1 MTELRT
7 FQQSVQDGFYP
18 GYYYSSQAENPLAV
32 ATMER
37 THQSIRAAMDNTE
50 VGTVIATPCGGG
62 KTTTQIALLKEVAT
76 AGNVSAV
83 VATDRVDRLMRNLED
98 AIQTGKIANNGRNV
112 IANLSDGDSVQMQE
126 IWDSPYKK
134 IVGITPQR
142 ILSMDPE
149 LLAPIYRDGVK
160 SKQTGEKSYKN
171 FFLCDEAI
179 TDVEINDYKL
189 SDLYAFVGH
198 LRESIS
204 PDRENDTE
212 DGQTAKRAGDLAEK
226 LLELVK
232 NEIDRINSSTL
243 RYRDGE
249 KKEDRTRPD
258 VFFGYLNTS
267 KKYSAALLDL
277 INSMQNM
284 VKILKAKGRIKE
296 NSSRKSAI
304 ERIIEDSIK
313 IENNEKFSEIQTW
326 IKKVRDFRMSTT
338 AVKYLAEINLGE
350 VEVKIDRFE
359 QLAELKTAP
368 AELERICKNNKK
380 NMRENSFGCEN
391 IISADEFLS
400 IFSPENVVIMNT
412 VRKGRSKIDNRPQV
426 TITVGRYTLN
436 QLPWGKMPIII
447 ADGTGHL
454 NPAYRDGRYNFNF
467 VGDFYKPRIPV
478 KIVQYGEISGAY
490 DLKKDNQTQAK
501 NLFGHIREILGEN
514 LKRIN
519 PRKTLVTC
527 YKELV
532 PLMAEFGLAPGIL
545 SDLPAKS
552 FGSVDLTGSNEYK
565 DRAVIVKIG
574 QSTISQ
580 FTSFVQVCCRKPE
593 VWDEIVNMETVERQ
607 TLLRTVYN
615 YNANSENCRYYDLI
629 RKNQVDTACKDIVQ
643 EFQRLRIRNF
653 PKSEDPAEL
662 NRYGISILWFS
673 RGHAQGEYDPEKES
687 LSEEIVRRIM
697 TEFDCDVDRDY
708 IYHPPILNEYKNDD
722 RAPALIIEYYKKL
735 AAGAEYTYSGISRE
749 LNIPMDTVKQT
760 FSRNKTL
767 KSLVRND
774 TVIKRGKFLIHVKAG
789 SEKRDLARIM
799 TAYRSYN
806 YGEKYSFTDIAVAAE
821 TSEEF
826 VRQAFEFNVEL
837 KKLTKFDSVLSDGGI
852 CKNPEKEELVKAM
865 AYVEKIYRETPLLSK
880 YSASTIAADTGIK
893 RTVVSEILCMPYM
906 KQLMSADKKMS
917 GGYFKKQSAD
927 PEQMSLFTA

>member
-1 MTELRT
+1 MAELRT
-7 FQQSVQDGFYP
+7 FNQSVREGYYP

-37 THQSIRAAMDNTE
+37 THQAIRAAMDNMET
-50 VGTVIATPCGGG
+50 GTVIGTPCGGG
-62 KTTTQIALLKEVAT
+62 KTTTQVAILKEIAT
-76 AGNVSAV
+76 TGNVSAV
-83 VATDRVDRLMRNLED
+83 VATDRVDRLMRNLEG
-98 AIQTGKIANNGRNV
+98 AEQASNIINGRNAV
-112 IANLSDGDSVQMQE
+112 ANLSDGDGLNIQE
-126 IWDSPYKK
+126 VWGAPYKK

-149 LLAPIYRDGVK
+149 VIAPIYIDGIK
-160 SKQTGEKSYKN
+160 SKRSGEKSYKD

-204 PDRENDTE
+204 PEKETDTE
-212 DGQTAKRAGDLAEK
+212 DGQTAKKAGDLAEK

-243 RYRDGE
+243 RYRE
-249 KKEDRTRPD
+249 NERKEDRTRPD
-258 VFFGYLNTS
+258 VFYGYLNVG
-267 KKYSAALLDL
+267 KKYSAALSDV
-277 INSMQNM
+277 INTLQNM

-304 ERIIEDSIK
+304 ERIIEDSVK

-326 IKKVRDFRMSTT
+326 IRRVRDFRVSNT
-338 AVKYLAEINLGE
+338 AVKYLTEIGLGE
-350 VEVKIDRFE
+350 VETKIDRLE

-368 AELERICKNNKK
+368 AELAKICKNNKK
-380 NMRENSFGCEN
+380 NMRENSYGCEN
-391 IISADEFLS
+391 IISVDEFLS

-412 VRKGRSKIDNRPQV
+412 ICKGRSKIDNRPQV
-426 TITVGRYTLN
+426 TITVGKYTLN

-454 NPAYRDGRYNFNF
+454 NPAYRDGRYKFDF
-467 VGDFYKPRIPV
+467 VGDFYKPHIPV

-519 PRKTLVTC
+519 PRKTIVTC

-532 PLMAEFGLAPGIL
+532 PLMAEFGLAPGVL

-565 DRAVIVKIG
+565 DRAVIVKVG

-580 FTSFVQVCCRKPE
+580 FTSFVQMCCRKPE
-593 VWDEIVNMETVERQ
+593 IWDEIVNMETVERQ
-607 TLLRTVYN
+607 TLLRTIYN
-615 YNANSENCRYYDLI
+615 YNATSENCKYYSMI

-653 PKSEDPAEL
+653 PKSEDQEEL
-662 NRYGISILWFS
+662 KRYGISVLWFS
-673 RGHAQGEYDPEKES
+673 RGHAQNVYDPEKET
-687 LSEEIVRRIM
+687 LSEEIVRRIL
-697 TEFDCDVDRDY
+697 TEFGCDVDRDY
-708 IYHPPILNEYKNDD
+708 IYHAPVLNEYKNDD
-722 RAPALIIEYYKKL
+722 KAPALIIEYYKKL
-735 AAGAEYTYSGISRE
+735 AAGAEYTYTGIARE
-749 LNIPMDTVKQT
+749 LNVPYEVVKQT
-760 FSRNKTL
+760 FCRNKIL
-767 KSLVRND
+767 KNLVKND
-774 TVIKRGKFLIHVKAG
+774 TVINRGKYLVRIKAG
-789 SEKRDLARIM
+789 TVKTDLMRVL
-799 TAYRSYN
+799 TAYRKYN
-806 YGEKYSFTDIAVAAE
+806 YGERYSYVDIATDAE
-821 TSEEF
+821 VTEGY
-826 VRQAFEFNVEL
+826 VRQAFEYSVEL
-837 KKLTKFDSVLSDGGI
+837 KKFIKYDDVLPDGGI
-852 CKNPEKEELVKAM
+852 CRNPEKEEMVKAE
-865 AYVEKIYRETPLLSK
+865 AYVEKQYRETPLLEK
-880 YSASTIAADTGIK
+880 YSASTIAADTGLK
-893 RTVVSEILCMPYM
+893 KTLVAQILNMPYM
-906 KQLMSADKKMS
+906 MQLRAADKKMS
-917 GGYFKKQSAD
+917 GGKFRKQA
-927 PEQMSLFTA
+927 PEAPQLSLF

>member
-7 FQQSVQDGFYP
+7 FNQSVRDGFYP
-18 GYYYSSQAENPLAV
+18 GYFYSSQAENPLAV
-32 ATMER
+32 ATMEH
-37 THQSIRAAMDNTE
+37 THQAIRAAMDNTE
-50 VGTVIATPCGGG
+50 TGTVIATPCGGG

-76 AGNVSAV
+76 AGNISAV

-98 AIQTGKIANNGRNV
+98 AIQTGKIANNGQNV

-149 LLAPIYRDGVK
+149 LLAPIYRDGIK

-171 FFLCDEAI
+171 FFICDEAI
-179 TDVEINDYKL
+179 TDVEISDYKL

-204 PDRENDTE
+204 PEKENDVE

-258 VFFGYLNTS
+258 VFYGYLNTT

-296 NSSRKSAI
+296 NSTRKSAI
-304 ERIIEDSIK
+304 ERIIEDSVK

-326 IKKVRDFRMSTT
+326 IKKARDFRVSTT

-350 VEVKIDRFE
+350 FEVKIDRLE

-454 NPAYRDGRYNFNF
+454 NPAYRDGRYQFNF
-467 VGDFYKPRIPV
+467 VGDFYKPHIPV
-478 KIVQYGEISGAY
+478 QIVQYGEISGAY

-501 NLFGHIREILGEN
+501 NLFNHIREILGEN

-532 PLMAEFGLAPGIL
+532 PLMSEFGLAPGVL

-580 FTSFVQVCCRKPE
+580 FTAFIQVCCRKPE
-593 VWDEIVNMETVERQ
+593 IWSEIVNMETVERQ
-607 TLLRTVYN
+607 TLLRNIYN
-615 YNANSENCRYYDLI
+615 YNATAENCGYYGLI
-629 RKNQVDTACKDIVQ
+629 RKNQVDTACKDIAQ

-662 NRYGISILWFS
+662 NRYGISVLWFS
-673 RGHAQGEYDPEKES
+673 RGHAQCSYDPEKES
-687 LSEEIVRRIM
+687 LSEEIVRRILA
-697 TEFDCDVDRDY
+697 EFGCDTDRDY
-708 IYHPPILNEYKNDD
+708 IYHAPTLNEYKNDD
-722 RAPALIIEYYKKL
+722 RSPALIIEYYKKL

-749 LNIPMDTVKQT
+749 LNIPVDTVRQT
-760 FSRNKTL
+760 FCRNKIL
-767 KSLVRND
+767 KALAKND
-774 TVIKRGKFLIHVKAG
+774 VVVKKEKYLIRIKAG
-789 SEKRDLARIM
+789 SEKQDLERVLA
-799 TAYRSYN
+799 AYRGYN
-806 YGEKYSFTDIAVAAE
+806 YGEKYIFADIAE
-821 TSEEF
+821 TANVSEEF
-826 VRQAFEFNVEL
+826 VRQAFEFNKEF
-837 KKLTKFDSVLSDGGI
+837 KKFVRFDEFTADGGI
-852 CKNPEKEELVKAM
+852 CRNPEKEEIVKAM
-865 AYVEKIYRETPLLSK
+865 AYVEKFYRETPLLSK
-880 YSASTIAADTGIK
+880 YSASTIAAGTGIK
-893 RTVVSEILCMPYM
+893 RTLVSEILCMPFM
-906 KQLMSADKKMS
+906 RELMAADKKMS
-917 GGYFKKQSAD
+917 GGIFRKQS
-927 PEQMSLFTA
+927 PEAQQMSLF

>member
-7 FQQSVQDGFYP
+7 FNQSVRDGFYP
-18 GYYYSSQAENPLAV
+18 GYFYSSQAENPLAV

-37 THQSIRAAMDNTE
+37 THQAIRAAMDNMGS
-50 VGTVIATPCGGG
+50 GTVIGTPCGGG

-76 AGNVSAV
+76 AGSISAV

-98 AIQTGKIANNGRNV
+98 AVQTGKIANNGRNV

-149 LLAPIYRDGVK
+149 LLSPIYRDGIK
-160 SKQTGEKSYKN
+160 SKQTGEKCYKN

-179 TDVEINDYKL
+179 TDVDITDYKL

-212 DGQTAKRAGDLAEK
+212 DGQTAKKAGDLAEK

-243 RYRDGE
+243 RYRENE

-258 VFFGYLNTS
+258 VFYGYLNAS
-267 KKYSAALLDL
+267 KKYSDSLLDL
-277 INSMQNM
+277 INSLKDM
-284 VKILKAKGRIKE
+284 VEILKKKGRIKE
-296 NSSRKSAI
+296 NSTRKSAI
-304 ERIIEDSIK
+304 ERIIEDSVK

-326 IKKVRDFRMSTT
+326 IKKVRDFRTSTT
-338 AVKYLAEINLGE
+338 AVKYLAEVNLGE
-350 VEVKIDRFE
+350 VEIKIDRFE

-368 AELERICKNNKK
+368 SELERICKNNKK
-380 NMRENSFGCEN
+380 SMRENSYGCEG
-391 IISADEFLS
+391 IISVDEFLS
-400 IFSPENVVIMNT
+400 IFNPKNVVVMNT
-412 VRKGRSKIDNRPQV
+412 VRRGRSKIDNRPQV
-426 TITVGRYTLN
+426 TITVGKYTLD

-454 NPAYRDGRYNFNF
+454 NPAYRDGRYQFNF

-501 NLFGHIREILGEN
+501 SLFGHIREILGEN
-514 LKRIN
+514 LERIN

-532 PLMAEFGLAPGIL
+532 PLMSEFGLAPGIL

-580 FTSFVQVCCRKPE
+580 FTAFIQVCCRKPE
-593 VWDEIVNMETVERQ
+593 IWNEIVEMETVERQ
-607 TLLRTVYN
+607 TLLRTIYN
-615 YNANSENCRYYDLI
+615 YNANSENCRYYGLI

-697 TEFDCDVDRDY
+697 AEFGCDTDRDY
-708 IYHPPILNEYKNDD
+708 IYHAPTLNEYKNDD

-749 LNIPMDTVKQT
+749 LNIPVDTVRQT
-760 FSRNKTL
+760 FCRNKIL
-767 KSLVRND
+767 KALAKND
-774 TVIKRGKFLIHVKAG
+774 VVVKKEKYLIRIKAG
-789 SEKRDLARIM
+789 SEKQDLERVLA
-799 TAYRSYN
+799 AYRGYN
-806 YGEKYSFTDIAVAAE
+806 YGEKYIFADIAETAE
-821 TSEEF
+821 VTEEF
-826 VRQAFEFNVEL
+826 VRQAFEFNKEF
-837 KKLTKFDSVLSDGGI
+837 KKFVRYDEFTADGGI
-852 CKNPEKEELVKAM
+852 CRNPEKEEIVKAM
-865 AYVEKIYRETPLLSK
+865 AYVEKFYRETPLLSK
-880 YSASTIAADTGIK
+880 YSASTIATGTGIK
-893 RTVVSEILCMPYM
+893 RTLVSEILCMPFM
-906 KQLMSADKKMS
+906 RELMAADKKMS
-917 GGYFKKQSAD
+917 GGMYRKQS
-927 PEQMSLFTA
+927 PEAQQMSLF

>member
-7 FQQSVQDGFYP
+7 FQQSVNDGFYP
-18 GYYYSSQAENPLAV
+18 GYFYSGQQDNPLAV

-37 THQSIRAAMDNTE
+37 THQSIRAAMDNME
-50 VGTVIATPCGGG
+50 SGTVIGTPCGGG

-76 AGNVSAV
+76 AGSISAV

-98 AIQTGKIANNGRNV
+98 AVQTGKIANNGRNV

-149 LLAPIYRDGVK
+149 LLAPIYRDGIK

-179 TDVEINDYKL
+179 TDVEISDYKL
-189 SDLYAFVGH
+189 SDLYAFAGH

-204 PDRENDTE
+204 PEKESDVE
-212 DGQTAKRAGDLAEK
+212 DGQTAKKAGDLAEK

-258 VFFGYLNTS
+258 VFYGYLNIS

-296 NSSRKSAI
+296 NSTRKSAI
-304 ERIIEDSIK
+304 ERIIEDSSK
-313 IENNEKFSEIQTW
+313 VENNSKFSEIQTW
-326 IKKVRDFRMSTT
+326 IKKVRDFRTSTT
-338 AVKYLAEINLGE
+338 AVKYLTEINLGE
-350 VEVKIDRFE
+350 VEVKIDRLE

-368 AELERICKNNKK
+368 AELERIYKNNKK
-380 NMRENSFGCEN
+380 NIRENSFGCEN

-400 IFSPENVVIMNT
+400 IFDPENVVIMNT
-412 VRKGRSKIDNRPQV
+412 IRRGRSKIDNRPQV

-454 NPAYRDGRYNFNF
+454 NPAYRDGRYDFNF
-467 VGDFYKPRIPV
+467 VGDFYKPHIPV

-519 PRKTLVTC
+519 PTKTLVTC
-527 YKELV
+527 YKELI
-532 PLMAEFGLAPGIL
+532 PLMAEYGLAPGVL

-565 DRAVIVKIG
+565 NRAVIVKIG

-580 FTSFVQVCCRKPE
+580 FTSFVQICCRKPE
-593 VWDEIVNMETVERQ
+593 IWSEIVEMDTVERQ
-607 TLLRTVYN
+607 TLLRTIYN
-615 YNANSENCRYYDLI
+615 YNATTENCGYYKFI

-673 RGHAQGEYDPEKES
+673 RGHAQSEYDPEKES
-687 LSEEIVRRIM
+687 LSEEIVRRIL
-697 TEFDCDVDRDY
+697 TEFDCDIDRDY

-735 AAGAEYTYSGISRE
+735 AAGAEYTYSEISRE

-767 KSLVRND
+767 KSLVKND

-789 SEKRDLARIM
+789 SEKRDLEKILA
-799 TAYRSYN
+799 AYRGYN
-806 YGEKYSFTDIAVAAE
+806 YGERYTYADIAETAE
-821 TSEEF
+821 VTEEF
-826 VRQAFEFNVEL
+826 VRQAFEFNAEL
-837 KKLTKFDSVLSDGGI
+837 KKLTKFDDVLPNGGI
-852 CKNPEKEELVKAM
+852 CKSPEKEELVKAM
-865 AYVEKIYRETPLLSK
+865 AYIEKFYRETPLLSK
-880 YSASTIAADTGIK
+880 YSASTIAAGTGIK
-893 RTVVSEILCMPYM
+893 RTLVAEILCMPHM
-906 KQLMSADKKMS
+906 RELMTADKKMS
-917 GGYFKKQSAD
+917 GGYFKKQSPD
-927 PEQMSLFTA
+927 PQQMSLFSA

>member
-18 GYYYSSQAENPLAV
+18 RYFYSGQQDNPLAV

-37 THQSIRAAMDNTE
+37 THQAIRAAMDNTE
-50 VGTVIATPCGGG
+50 MGTVIATPCGGG

-98 AIQTGKIANNGRNV
+98 AVQTGKIANNGRNV

-149 LLAPIYRDGVK
+149 LLSPIYRDGIR
-160 SKQTGEKSYKN
+160 SKQTGEKQYKN

-189 SDLYAFVGH
+189 SDLYAFAGH

-204 PDRENDTE
+204 PEKENDVE

-243 RYRDGE
+243 RYRENE

-258 VFFGYLNTS
+258 VFYGYLNVS
-267 KKYSAALLDL
+267 KKCSAALSDL
-277 INSMQNM
+277 VNTLQNM

-296 NSSRKSAI
+296 NSSRKSAL
-304 ERIIEDSIK
+304 EKIIEGSAK
-313 IENNEKFSEIQTW
+313 VKNNEKFSEIQTW
-326 IKKVRDFRMSTT
+326 TNKVREFRVSTT
-338 AVKYLAEINLGE
+338 AVKYLAEINFGE
-350 VEVKIDRFE
+350 FEIKIDRFE

-368 AELERICKNNKK
+368 AELAKICKNNKK
-380 NMRENSFGCEN
+380 NMRENSFGCEG

-400 IFSPENVVIMNT
+400 IFNPENVVIMNT
-412 VRKGRSKIDNRPQV
+412 IRKGRSKIDNRPQV
-426 TITVGRYTLN
+426 TITVGKYTLD

-454 NPAYRDGRYNFNF
+454 NPAYRDGRYQFNF
-467 VGDFYKPRIPV
+467 VGDFYKPHIPV
-478 KIVQYGEISGAY
+478 RVVQYGEISGAY

-501 NLFGHIREILGEN
+501 NLFSHIREILGAN
-514 LKRIN
+514 LERIN
-519 PRKTLVTC
+519 RRKTLVTC
-527 YKELV
+527 YKELI
-532 PLMAEFGLAPGIL
+532 PLMSEFGLAPGIL

-593 VWDEIVNMETVERQ
+593 IWGEIVEMETVERQ
-607 TLLRTVYN
+607 TLLRTIYN

-653 PKSEDPAEL
+653 PKSEDPVEL
-662 NRYGISILWFS
+662 NRYGISVLWFS

-687 LSEEIVRRIM
+687 LSEEIVRRIL
-697 TEFDCDVDRDY
+697 EELGCDTDRDY
-708 IYHPPILNEYKNDD
+708 IYHAPVLNEYKNDD
-722 RAPALIIEYYKKL
+722 KAPSLIIEYYKKL

-749 LNIPMDTVKQT
+749 LNIPADTVRQT
-760 FSRNKTL
+760 FCRNKIL
-767 KSLVRND
+767 KALAKND
-774 TVIKRGKFLIHVKAG
+774 VVVKKEKYLIRIKAG
-789 SEKRDLARIM
+789 SEKQDLERVLA
-799 TAYRSYN
+799 AYRGYN
-806 YGEKYSFTDIAVAAE
+806 YGERYIFADIAE
-821 TSEEF
+821 TANVSEEF
-826 VRQAFEFNVEL
+826 VRQAFEFNKEF
-837 KKLTKFDSVLSDGGI
+837 KKFIRFDEFTVDGGV
-852 CKNPEKEELVKAM
+852 CRNPEKEEIVKAM
-865 AYVEKIYRETPLLSK
+865 AYVEKFYRETPLLSK
-880 YSASTIAADTGIK
+880 YSASTIATGTGIK
-893 RTVVSEILCMPYM
+893 RTLVSEILCMPFM
-906 KQLMSADKKMS
+906 RELMAADKKMS
-917 GGYFKKQSAD
+917 GGMYRKQS
-927 PEQMSLFTA
+927 PEAQQMSLF

>member
-7 FQQSVQDGFYP
+7 FQQSVRDGFYP

-50 VGTVIATPCGGG
+50 TGTVIATPCGGG

-76 AGNVSAV
+76 AGSISAV

-98 AIQTGKIANNGRNV
+98 AVQTGKIANNGRNV

-149 LLAPIYRDGVK
+149 LLAPIYGDGIK
-160 SKQTGEKSYKN
+160 SKQVGEKMYKN

-204 PDRENDTE
+204 PEKENDVE

-296 NSSRKSAI
+296 NSTRKSAL
-304 ERIIEDSIK
+304 EKIIEDSAR

-326 IKKVRDFRMSTT
+326 IRKVRDFRTSTT
-338 AVKYLAEINLGE
+338 VVKYLAEINLGE
-350 VEVKIDRFE
+350 FEVKIDRLE

-380 NMRENSFGCEN
+380 NMRENSYGCEN
-391 IISADEFLS
+391 IISVDEFLS
-400 IFSPENVVIMNT
+400 IFSPKNVVIMNT
-412 VRKGRSKIDNRPQV
+412 IRKGRSKIDNRPQV
-426 TITVGRYTLN
+426 TITVGKYTLD

-501 NLFGHIREILGEN
+501 NLFNHIREILGEN

-532 PLMAEFGLAPGIL
+532 PLMSEFGLAPGIL

-565 DRAVIVKIG
+565 DRSVIVKIG

-580 FTSFVQVCCRKPE
+580 FTAFIQVCCRKPE
-593 VWDEIVNMETVERQ
+593 IWCGIVNMETVERQ
-607 TLLRTVYN
+607 TLLRTIYN
-615 YNANSENCRYYDLI
+615 YNATAENCGYYRLI

-653 PKSEDPAEL
+653 PKSEDPVEL

-687 LSEEIVRRIM
+687 LSEEIVRRILA
-697 TEFDCDVDRDY
+697 EFGCGTDRDY
-708 IYHPPILNEYKNDD
+708 IYHAPTLNEYKNDD

-749 LNIPMDTVKQT
+749 LNIPVDTVRQT
-760 FSRNKTL
+760 FCRNKIL
-767 KSLVRND
+767 KALAKND
-774 TVIKRGKFLIHVKAG
+774 VVVKKEKYLIRIKAG
-789 SEKRDLARIM
+789 SEKQDLERVL
-799 TAYRSYN
+799 TAYRGYN
-806 YGEKYSFTDIAVAAE
+806 YGEKYIFADIAE
-821 TSEEF
+821 TANVSEEF
-826 VRQAFEFNVEL
+826 VRQAFEFNKEF
-837 KKLTKFDSVLSDGGI
+837 KKFVRFDEFTADGGI
-852 CKNPEKEELVKAM
+852 CRNPEKEEIVKAM
-865 AYVEKIYRETPLLSK
+865 AYVEKFYRETPLLSK
-880 YSASTIAADTGIK
+880 YSASTIAAGTGIK
-893 RTVVSEILCMPYM
+893 RTLVSEILCMPFM
-906 KQLMSADKKMS
+906 RELMAADKKMS
-917 GGYFKKQSAD
+917 GGIFRKQS
-927 PEQMSLFTA
+927 PEAQQMSLF

>member
-18 GYYYSSQAENPLAV
+18 GYFYSGQQNNPLAV
-32 ATMER
+32 AAMER

-50 VGTVIATPCGGG
+50 MGTVIATPCGGG
-62 KTTTQIALLKEVAT
+62 KTTTQIALLKEIAT
-76 AGNVSAV
+76 AGNISAV

-98 AIQTGKIANNGRNV
+98 AVQTGKIANNGRNV

-142 ILSMDPE
+142 ILSMDPD
-149 LLAPIYRDGVK
+149 LLSPIYRDGIK
-160 SKQTGEKSYKN
+160 SKQSGEKQYKN

-179 TDVEINDYKL
+179 TDVEIKDYKL
-189 SDLYAFVGH
+189 SDFYAFVGH

-204 PDRENDTE
+204 PEKETDTE

-243 RYRDGE
+243 RYMENE

-258 VFFGYLNTS
+258 VFFGYLNVC
-267 KKYSAALLDL
+267 KKFSDSLSDL
-277 INSMQNM
+277 INSLQDM
-284 VKILKAKGRIKE
+284 VQILKKKGRIKE
-296 NSSRKSAI
+296 NSTRKSAL
-304 ERIIEDSIK
+304 EKIIEDSIRV
-313 IENNEKFSEIQTW
+313 ENNSKFSEIQTW
-326 IKKVRDFRMSTT
+326 IKKARDFRVSTT
-338 AVKYLAEINLGE
+338 AMKYLNEAGLGE
-350 VEVKIDRFE
+350 LEIKIYRLE

-368 AELERICKNNKK
+368 AELERICKNNKN
-380 NMRENSFGCEN
+380 NMRENSYGCEN

-400 IFSPENVVIMNT
+400 IFDPENVVIMNT
-412 VRKGRSKIDNRPQV
+412 IRRGRSKIDNRPQV
-426 TITVGRYTLN
+426 TITVGKYTLD
-436 QLPWGKMPIII
+436 QLPWGKMPIIV

-454 NPAYRDGRYNFNF
+454 NPAYRDGRYRFNF
-467 VGDFYKPRIPV
+467 VGDFYKPHVPV

-501 NLFGHIREILGEN
+501 NLFNHIREILGEN

-532 PLMAEFGLAPGIL
+532 SLMAEFGLAPGIL

-607 TLLRTVYN
+607 TLLRTIYN

-697 TEFDCDVDRDY
+697 AEFGCDTDRDY
-708 IYHPPILNEYKNDD
+708 IYHVPVLNEYKNDD
-722 RAPALIIEYYKKL
+722 KAPALIIEYYKKL

-767 KSLVRND
+767 KSLVKND
-774 TVIKRGKFLIHVKAG
+774 TVIRRGKFLIHVKAG

-821 TSEEF
+821 VSEEF
-826 VRQAFEFNVEL
+826 VRQAFEFNAEL
-837 KKLTKFDSVLSDGGI
+837 KKLTKFDDVLPDGGI
-852 CKNPEKEELVKAM
+852 CKNPEKEEIVKAM
-865 AYVEKIYRETPLLSK
+865 AYVEKCYRETPLLSK
-880 YSASTIAADTGIK
+880 YSASTIATGTGIK
-893 RTVVSEILCMPYM
+893 RTLVSEILCMPFM
-906 KQLMSADKKMS
+906 RELMAADKKMS
-917 GGYFKKQSAD
+917 GGMFRKQS
-927 PEQMSLFTA
+927 PEAQQMSLF